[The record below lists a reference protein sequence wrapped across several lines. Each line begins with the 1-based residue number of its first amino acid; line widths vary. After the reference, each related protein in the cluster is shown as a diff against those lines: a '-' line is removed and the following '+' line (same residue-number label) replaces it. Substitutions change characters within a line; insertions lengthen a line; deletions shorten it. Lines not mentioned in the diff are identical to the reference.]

1 MKESFTKQV
10 AASLPPQVRRR
21 YAAELDM
28 MERCEIMLDV
38 AEVSWIRVRRG
49 LGMGCRATARMLD
62 GAARRL
68 LLNR

>member
-1 MKESFTKQV
+1 MMESFSKKV

-28 MERCEIMLDV
+28 MERCEVMLD
-38 AEVSWIRVRRG
+38 AADDAWSRGRRG